1 MNNYSIRIEV
11 EDGKVEEILD
21 RLSKAQ
27 KEIYKCYTELE
38 NLGVLTLRETATP
51 KWRPEPQSALS
62 AMTSASSAILAI
74 NFLISPTVAGA
85 DESPLDGAASNVNF

>member
-1 MNNYSIRIEV
+1 MLSLLHKNRRYYLCIFSVRGEEGPAFTPIISKKFLAFRYARRQEMNNYSIRIEV

-51 KWRPEPQSALS
+51 KE
-62 AMTSASSAILAI
+62 
-74 NFLISPTVAGA
+74 
-85 DESPLDGAASNVNF
+85 

>member
-38 NLGVLTLRETATP
+38 NLRIHETHTSLRQIFNR
-51 KWRPEPQSALS
+51 WYC
-62 AMTSASSAILAI
+62 
-74 NFLISPTVAGA
+74 
-85 DESPLDGAASNVNF
+85 

>member
-38 NLGVLTLRETATP
+38 SLGVLTLRETATP
-51 KWRPEPQSALS
+51 KE
-62 AMTSASSAILAI
+62 
-74 NFLISPTVAGA
+74 
-85 DESPLDGAASNVNF
+85 

>member
-51 KWRPEPQSALS
+51 KRVMA
-62 AMTSASSAILAI
+62 ARTS
-74 NFLISPTVAGA
+74 ISTVG
-85 DESPLDGAASNVNF
+85 DDFGKFSNLGDQFFDIPNRGRGR

>member
-51 KWRPEPQSALS
+51 KS
-62 AMTSASSAILAI
+62 
-74 NFLISPTVAGA
+74 
-85 DESPLDGAASNVNF
+85 DGGQNLNQHCRR